1 MSGRMPTGE
10 EIDDLLTF
18 LPLLDVPGRTF
29 VRERQASGDPVYAPD
44 VEQFM
49 QRAGRGCW
57 QDPDFRATVGGKTPG
72 DIAKAT
78 LAEIRAWLTGFLRQE
93 HFCVGNFEDLLQS
106 GTVVLALKRLA
117 ALRAEARA

>member
-44 VEQFM
+44 VEVND
-49 QRAGRGCW
+49 RVGRWRG
-57 QDPDFRATVGGKTPG
+57 VK
-72 DIAKAT
+72 
-78 LAEIRAWLTGFLRQE
+78 
-93 HFCVGNFEDLLQS
+93 
-106 GTVVLALKRLA
+106 
-117 ALRAEARA
+117 